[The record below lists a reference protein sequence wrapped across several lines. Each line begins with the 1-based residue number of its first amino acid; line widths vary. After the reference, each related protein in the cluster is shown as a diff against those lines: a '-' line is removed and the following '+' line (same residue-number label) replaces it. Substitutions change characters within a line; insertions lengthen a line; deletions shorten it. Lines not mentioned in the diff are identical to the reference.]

1 MIRDYTPYKILVIE
15 DNPGDFMIVEEFITE
30 QILKPTIIPAN
41 DFKTA
46 ARILAN
52 PENHFDVIL
61 LDVTLPD
68 KTGKALIT
76 EILHLAGHSPVIILT
91 GYSDIDFSI
100 ESVSLGILDYLL
112 KDDLSSIALFKSMLH
127 AIERNKIILHLEESE
142 KRYSDLFH
150 LSPLPMWVYDIKT
163 SAILDVNNSAVQ
175 HYGYSHDEFLTMAI
189 EEIIVDDKTLV
200 HETSIENT
208 CEVRYAFPRG
218 YIYHRTKNRELILV
232 DTCTNLVMFNGKQ
245 ANLVLVNDITE
256 KVKYIEAIENQNKQL
271 REIAW
276 IQSHVVRAPL
286 ARMMGIINVLQ
297 GTEVSSEEQKKL
309 IGYFIESGSE
319 LDEIIKDIT
328 QKTKNIILTKQ

>member
-1 MIRDYTPYKILVIE
+1 MVRDYTPYRILVIE
-15 DNPGDFMIVEEFITE
+15 DNPGDFAIVEEFIIE
-30 QILKPTIIPAN
+30 QVLKPTIIQAT

-46 ARILAN
+46 EAN
-52 PENHFDVIL
+52 LTKPDNHFDVIL

-68 KTGKALIT
+68 KTGKSLIT
-76 EILHLAGHSPVIILT
+76 EILHMAGNSPVVILT
-91 GYSDIDFSI
+91 GYTDIDFSI

-112 KDDLSSIALFKSMLH
+112 KDDLNSIALYKSMLH
-127 AIERNKIILHLEESE
+127 AIERKKIILHLEESE

-150 LSPLPMWVYDIKT
+150 LSPLPMWVYDIET
-163 SAILDVNNSAVQ
+163 SCILDVNNSAVL
-175 HYGYSHDEFLTMAI
+175 HYGYSYDEFLTMTI
-189 EEIIVDDKTLV
+189 EEIIVDDKSLV
-200 HETSIENT
+200 PETSDENT

-218 YIYHRTKNRELILV
+218 YIHHITKSRELILV
-232 DTCTNLVMFNGKQ
+232 DICTNLVLFNGKQ

-286 ARMMGIINVLQ
+286 ARMMGIINVLK

-309 IGYFIESGSE
+309 IDHFIESGSE
-319 LDEIIKDIT
+319 LDSIIKDIT
-328 QKTKNIILTKQ
+328 QKTKNIIITKQ